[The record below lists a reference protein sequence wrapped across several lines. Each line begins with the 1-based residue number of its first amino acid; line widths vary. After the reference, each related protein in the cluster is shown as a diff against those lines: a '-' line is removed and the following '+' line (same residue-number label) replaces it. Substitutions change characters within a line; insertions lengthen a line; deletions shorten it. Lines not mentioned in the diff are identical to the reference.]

1 MASVEQRR
9 ILALESLPEVV
20 TLRHQKA
27 DRRIEELLSKPLTDE
42 DFEEFYSLLSECSD
56 ETLDSLMVQLE
67 RKVNANEKQTSAN

>member
-1 MASVEQRR
+1 MASVNGRR

-27 DRRIEELLSKPLTDE
+27 DSRIEELLSKPLTDE

-56 ETLDSLMVQLE
+56 ETLDSLMTQLE
-67 RKVNANEKQTSAN
+67 KKLNANEKQAT